1 MSAESVREAARHGVE
16 VAAHA
21 HGSEGIAAAVRP
33 GRGRE
38 YNRSVEGFFPSM
50 TLSKPI
56 APDPDA
62 HPRRQVTRALLGE
75 IAERLK
81 ALADPTRLAILH
93 ALDPDGD
100 PGERSVGDLGE
111 VVGTSQANVSKHLG
125 VLRHAGLV
133 KARRD
138 GMNVFYSVA
147 DPMAFDVCRIMC
159 DMVERRA
166 HRDLA
171 AVSGTEATAGPGPR
185 A

>member
-1 MSAESVREAARHGVE
+1 MEIQHN
-16 VAAHA
+16 
-21 HGSEGIAAAVRP
+21 
-33 GRGRE
+33 GR
-38 YNRSVEGFFPSM
+38 
-50 TLSKPI
+50 
-56 APDPDA
+56 A
-62 HPRRQVTRALLGE
+62 VTRGLLEE

-133 KARRD
+133 KSRRD

-147 DPMAFDVCRIMC
+147 DRAAFDVCRIMC
-159 DMVERRA
+159 DIVERRA
-166 HRDLA
+166 QRELETVGA
-171 AVSGTEATAGPGPR
+171 ASRAEEREAHA
-185 A
+185 